1 MSGYLAEIASSIL
14 LLFSYM
20 IANGTILLLFI
31 SMCLH
36 HRAFYKM
43 MKHSIDKLNQKS
55 NDEIRCDEK
64 FLRDLI
70 QFHISSKE

>member
-1 MSGYLAEIASSIL
+1 
-14 LLFSYM
+14 M

-43 MKHSIDKLNQKS
+43 MKNSIDKLNQKS